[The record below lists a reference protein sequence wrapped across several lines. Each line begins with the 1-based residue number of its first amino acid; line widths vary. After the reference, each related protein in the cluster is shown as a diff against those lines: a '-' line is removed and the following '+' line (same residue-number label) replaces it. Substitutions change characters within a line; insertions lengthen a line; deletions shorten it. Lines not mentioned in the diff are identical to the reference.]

1 MVDASV
7 LVRYTKGGGTHGGS
21 GVIVGL
27 VPTVAGQEALI
38 VTNRHVLPSPPRQGE
53 RIGVTLPGDTQTV
66 RTATWLAADVTADL
80 AACVVLM
87 PLGVRVPVVPLSAQR
102 PAAGAT
108 VMQIGYPGMVGPRAH
123 RGIVRGY
130 NGRTNTGANVWS
142 LTLETR
148 SGDSGSGIFDSATG
162 SLVGL
167 VWGGDPTQQA
177 DTTAVG
183 LEDISR
189 FIELCRRARY
199 PAQPIAPPGV
209 VGIGGGVGVVPIGPA
224 TPIGPGVV
232 AVPVV
237 PVPLPVTPLP
247 VVPLPVIQLP
257 VAPTPAAPTVDLSPV
272 MAQIAAL
279 QAAVAAIKPVPG
291 PPGPSGPAGKDGL
304 DGPPG
309 STGKDGLPGPAGTTA
324 DTAALVARI
333 AVLEAK
339 LAALQKTVGSLTV
352 TVEKVPL
359 PAPQK

>member
-7 LVRYTKGGGTHGGS
+7 LVRYFKGQSIHGGS

-27 VPTVAGQEALI
+27 TQVQGGQEALV

-66 RTATWLAADVTADL
+66 RTATWIAADATADL

-87 PLGVRVPVVPLSAQR
+87 PSGVRVPVVPLSAQR
-102 PAAGAT
+102 PAAGAN
-108 VMQIGYPGMVGPRAH
+108 VMQIGYPGMIGPRAH

-199 PAQPIAPPGV
+199 PAQPPGG

-224 TPIGPGVV
+224 TPIGP
-232 AVPVV
+232 AAMPVPVMPV
-237 PVPLPVTPLP
+237 PV
-247 VVPLPVIQLP
+247 IP
-257 VAPTPAAPTVDLSPV
+257 VAPVVVTAPPVVDLTPV
-272 MAQIAAL
+272 MAQITAL
-279 QAAVAAIKPVPG
+279 QIAVANIQLKPG

-309 STGKDGLPGPAGTTA
+309 STGKDGLAGAPGASA
-324 DTAALVARI
+324 DTAAMVARI

-339 LAALQKTVGSLTV
+339 LLALQKTVGSLTV

-359 PAPQK
+359 VAPQK